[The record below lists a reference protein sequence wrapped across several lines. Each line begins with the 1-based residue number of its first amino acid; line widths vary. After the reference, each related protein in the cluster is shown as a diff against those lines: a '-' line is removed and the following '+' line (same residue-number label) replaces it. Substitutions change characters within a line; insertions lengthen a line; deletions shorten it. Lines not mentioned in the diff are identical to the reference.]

1 MRVAMTGEYPPIEFV
16 APRDPRFAGVGGWRE
31 ALYSNWTTAGFDA
44 AAASRFGLVKSLEID
59 GMH

>member
-1 MRVAMTGEYPPIEFV
+1 MTGEYPPIEFV